1 MTELNNPAAGI
12 TQDVKKFESN
22 VHGVVDKLAGA
33 AGTAA
38 EKLEQAGTKL
48 HEVQSRLSTNCGDY
62 VQKNPVTA
70 LGVALAS
77 GLLLGL
83 VLRRH

>member
-1 MTELNNPAAGI
+1 MTELNNPSASI
-12 TQDVKKFESN
+12 TQDVKKFENN
-22 VHGVVDKLAGA
+22 VHGVVDKLAGVA
-33 AGTAA
+33 SSTA
-38 EKLEQAGTKL
+38 EKLDQAGTKL
-48 HEVQSRLSTNCGDY
+48 HEVQSRLSANCGEY

-83 VLRRH
+83 ILRRH

>member
-1 MTELNNPAAGI
+1 MTELNNPSAGI

-22 VHGVVDKLAGA
+22 VHGVVDKLANVA
-33 AGTAA
+33 SNTA
-38 EKLEQAGTKL
+38 EKLDQAGTKL
-48 HEVQSRLSTNCGDY
+48 HDVQTRLSANCGDY